1 MKKPELANA
10 VAAEEHTQRAEAAM
24 QVAAEEHT
32 QRAEAAMQVA
42 AEEHTQRAEAAM
54 QAAAEEHTQRAEAAM
69 QAAAEEHTQRAEAA
83 MQAAAEDSG
92 QGTVLPS
99 RAARQRSQSW
109 LRRGAVGFVKAA
121 LTFVLAVG
129 TAYCTSNYRTSAIL
143 DEVFFA
149 GEPPVSTTAD
159 FDRDNS
165 VQGLTWAL
173 RGSLGQLSV
182 DEQLLL
188 ARAPSAV
195 KEFNDWMRGR
205 GGVDVDVS
213 FIKLIVI
220 GQREREVAIT
230 GMRAK
235 LEDCEPPLQ
244 GTLFYLPPEGERENT
259 QIGFDLDEG
268 EPVAREIKPDKSFG
282 ERGYFGREYFKHH
295 TETLALGQ
303 SVVFNIIAMTESNYC
318 SWYIDMEVLAAGR
331 RENVT
336 VGLTRPGS
344 QKPDPFRITARA
356 DSRDGKKG
364 SFSVY
369 DELYVLN
376 KTPDP
381 TDSTGFVSVDPTV
394 YP

>member
-1 MKKPELANA
+1 MNKPELANA
-10 VAAEEHTQRAEAAM
+10 V
-24 QVAAEEHT
+24 
-32 QRAEAAMQVA
+32 
-42 AEEHTQRAEAAM
+42 AEAAM
-54 QAAAEEHTQRAEAAM
+54 QAAAEEQTQL
-69 QAAAEEHTQRAEAA
+69 AEAA

-92 QGTVLPS
+92 QGIVLPS

-109 LRRGAVGFVKAA
+109 LRRGAAWLGKAI
-121 LTFVLAVG
+121 LTGLLAIV
-129 TAYCTSNYRTSAIL
+129 TAYFTSNYRTSTIL

-149 GEPPVSTTAD
+149 GEPPVSTTVF

-173 RGSLGQLSV
+173 RGSLGELSV
-182 DEQLLL
+182 NDELLL
-188 ARAPSAV
+188 ARAPASV

-213 FIKLIVI
+213 FMKLIVT
-220 GQREREVAIT
+220 GQRQREVAIT
-230 GMRAK
+230 DMRAK

-244 GTLFYLPPEGERENT
+244 GTLFYAPPEGERENT
-259 QIGFDLDEG
+259 QIGFNLDEG
-268 EPVAREIKPDKSFG
+268 GPVAREVNPDKSFG
-282 ERGYFGREYFKHH
+282 ERGYFGREYFKFH

-303 SVVFNIIAMTESNYC
+303 SAVFNIVATTESNYC
-318 SWYIDMEVLAAGR
+318 TWYIEMEVLAAGR

-336 VGLTRPGS
+336 VGIMRHGS

-356 DSRDGKKG
+356 DARDGKKG

-376 KTPDP
+376 KSPDP